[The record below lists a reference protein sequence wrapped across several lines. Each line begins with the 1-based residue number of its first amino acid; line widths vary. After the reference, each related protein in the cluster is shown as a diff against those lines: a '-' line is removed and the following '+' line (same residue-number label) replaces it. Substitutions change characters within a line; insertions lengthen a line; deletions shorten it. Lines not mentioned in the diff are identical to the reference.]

1 MRKEDI
7 AHQVKLA
14 NKGYTMRKCMEIVTA
29 VLDCIADGIDEDGR
43 AEFRRFG
50 VFRTMEKTARSGR
63 NPKTLEPAEISA
75 RRVVQFKPSKAL
87 RARVLEVADGSL

>member
-1 MRKEDI
+1 MTKEDI
-7 AHQVKLA
+7 AYEVYLTHED
-14 NKGYTMRKCMEIVTA
+14 YTMRKCKEIVAA
-29 VLDCIADGIDEDGR
+29 VFDCIADGIDEDGR

-50 VFRTMEKTARSGR
+50 VFRTMEKNARLGR
-63 NPKTLEPAEISA
+63 NPKTMEPAEIKA